1 MDKPTGPTSHD
12 VVARVRKALGLRRAG
27 HTGTLDP
34 FASGLMVVLL
44 DRATRLARFVEQRDK
59 VYLATARLGV
69 STDTDDVTGQAT
81 GGVPRAVSD
90 AELEDAFRALT
101 GAQHQ
106 RPPAFSAK
114 HVDGQRS
121 YQLARRGQAVELPA
135 AAVEIH
141 ALDVLERTG
150 DTVTFRARV
159 SSGTYVRA
167 IARDV
172 GEWLGTGGHL
182 TRLRRERIGDLNVAS
197 AIPLEA
203 LTADTVPLPAVAV
216 VNHLP
221 TASLSADAAEDV
233 RHGRAVPWLGEPAP
247 AVALLADGRLI
258 GIATAT
264 GTALQP
270 DVVLESPA

>member
-12 VVARVRKALGLRRAG
+12 VVARVRKVLGCPRAG

-69 STDTDDVTGQAT
+69 STDTDDLTGQVTGGA
-81 GGVPRAVSD
+81 PRSVSK
-90 AELEDAFRALT
+90 AELEEALRSLT
-101 GAQHQ
+101 GVQQQ

-121 YQLARRGQAVELPA
+121 YQLARRGLPVELPA

-141 ALDVLERTG
+141 ALDLLEHAG
-150 DTVTFRARV
+150 DTVTFRVRV

-167 IARDV
+167 IARDL
-172 GEWLGTGGHL
+172 GARLGTGGHL
-182 TRLRRERIGDLNVAS
+182 TRLRRERIGDLDVAS

-203 LTADTVPLPAVAV
+203 LAADTVPLPAAAV

-221 TASLSADAAEDV
+221 TASLAADAARDV
-233 RHGRAVPWLGEPAP
+233 RHGRAVPWPGEPAP
-247 AVALLADGRLI
+247 AVALLADGRLL